1 MQMQPV
7 IYNAYLSSQTVTA
20 KSTVTITV
28 LADDIEKYTADI
40 IYARGSNYELMSG
53 QDIGV
58 V

>member
-28 LADDIEKYTADI
+28 LADDIEKYTTDTK
-40 IYARGSNYELMSG
+40 YARDSNYELMSG

-58 V
+58 I